1 MGQAGWGV
9 GMVLWGLDQ
18 AGDPAQPAA
27 GLSRFPR
34 GPWGMQET
42 VVGLLG
48 DTVGPEL
55 AFGHQI
61 LRCPMQGEVGR
72 DSP

>member
-1 MGQAGWGV
+1 
-9 GMVLWGLDQ
+9 MVLWGLDQ

-27 GLSRFPR
+27 GAQPLPP
-34 GPWGMQET
+34 GPMGMQET

-48 DTVGPEL
+48 DTVCPEL